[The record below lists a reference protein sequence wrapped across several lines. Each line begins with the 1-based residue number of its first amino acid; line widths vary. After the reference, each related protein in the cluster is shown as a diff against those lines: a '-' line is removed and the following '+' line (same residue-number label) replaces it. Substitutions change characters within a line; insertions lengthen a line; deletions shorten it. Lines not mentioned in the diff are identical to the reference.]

1 MDKKTIITAA
11 LLMTLLFPCFTQS
24 EYRVQPG
31 DTVYGVSRRFD
42 VDPNLLMRINGIDDP
57 SRLKAG
63 QLLKIPGSYEVQ
75 PGDTYFGIAR
85 KLGVPLKELLE
96 LNRRTEE
103 SLLLAGDT
111 LQIPSDART
120 ALAPSTAGTASGTAA
135 GTSAAV
141 SAGTAGSP
149 SAGSE
154 EKAPGNA
161 ETPGSYF
168 WPHSGQMSALSGK
181 LQGAQFDGQQ
191 GDPVFS
197 VSSGKVIWVAPYR
210 GYNKLIIVESPDTH
224 IFAYGGNDICLV
236 SVGDQV
242 FPGMEIGRLG
252 INPHEGEAKAF
263 FFVYKNGTPVD
274 PEKAPR
280 T

>member
-1 MDKKTIITAA
+1 MDKKTIIIAA
-11 LLMTLLFPCFTQS
+11 LLMTLLFPSVSQS

-31 DTVYGVSRRFD
+31 DTVYGVSKRFD
-42 VDPNLLMRINGIDDP
+42 VDPDLLMRVNGIGDP
-57 SRLKAG
+57 SRLRAG

-75 PGDTYFGIAR
+75 PGDTYYGIAR
-85 KLGVPLKELLE
+85 KLGVALKELLE
-96 LNRRTEE
+96 LNRRTEDT
-103 SLLLAGDT
+103 LLLAGDT
-111 LQIPSDART
+111 LQIPQGART
-120 ALAPSTAGTASGTAA
+120 ASSPAPEEGAAGTAEGAPATGTVVSG
-135 GTSAAV
+135 GNS
-141 SAGTAGSP
+141 SP
-149 SAGSE
+149 GGA
-154 EKAPGNA
+154 EKAPVKA
-161 ETPGSYF
+161 EVPGSYF

-224 IFAYGGNDICLV
+224 IFAYGGNDVCLV

-274 PEKAPR
+274 PQKAPR